1 MANFSNEDDG
11 EPSSNG
17 VLDAAV
23 ARSLSS
29 AISPDDWRLY
39 QIMRELR
46 GEERARVLAFA
57 EMLYNM
63 QRAKKWAKSG
73 E

>member
-1 MANFSNEDDG
+1 MANYSNEGDA
-11 EPSSNG
+11 EPSSN
-17 VLDAAV
+17 AV
-23 ARSLSS
+23 VDIENARSLSS
-29 AISPDDWRLY
+29 MISPDDWRLY

-46 GEERARVLAFA
+46 GEDRARVLAFA

-63 QRAKKWAKSG
+63 QRAKRWAKAG